1 MTRSSPVL
9 PAAPSPAKL
18 ASPDQ
23 GDASPAIR
31 ATRKADVAG
40 APPREAPA
48 RIASK
53 ATGPK
58 MPAKTS
64 TKSPGKTPA
73 KVPQGELFLLDSPLH
88 GEIRGERSLMAFPFF
103 ALSKNAWMKPLSY
116 RTDTVT
122 IEVRPSASGV
132 ATIYDKEIVLYIAS
146 LMAAKLEAGDEV
158 AQDFV
163 FTAHDLFSVTG
174 SNHSARSYGR
184 LSEALERLQGT
195 QIKTNIEAGGEG
207 EEGFFSWLSEAKL
220 HYSKTRSGERR
231 LKAIK
236 VRLCDWLFRAI
247 LLDRHVL
254 DYAIAYFQLGPI
266 ERRIYEVARSTGDG
280 DGFEIDLPTFRLQIG
295 YQNPLANF
303 RAALKQIAGTDTIP
317 DYHLELVDTAVEPE
331 EPGRR
336 GRKANPVRVMI
347 TRRPIALAPALSSEP
362 LPDSPPSPDPRS
374 STAEPLDSAASNS
387 EISGSG
393 ESPATDSD
401 HAFK

>member
-1 MTRSSPVL
+1 MTRSPTV
-9 PAAPSPAKL
+9 K
-18 ASPDQ
+18 
-23 GDASPAIR
+23 R
-31 ATRKADVAG
+31 
-40 APPREAPA
+40 
-48 RIASK
+48 
-53 ATGPK
+53 
-58 MPAKTS
+58 
-64 TKSPGKTPA
+64 TKDGKTTPSRI
-73 KVPQGELFLLDSPLH
+73 PQGELFLLDSPLY

-103 ALSKNAWMKPLSY
+103 ALSKYAWMKPLSY
-116 RTDTVT
+116 QTDTVT

-146 LMAAKLEAGDEV
+146 LMAAKLEAGEDV

-220 HYSKTRSGERR
+220 HYNKTRAGERR
-231 LKAIK
+231 LKAVK

-254 DYAIAYFQLGPI
+254 DYAAAYFQLGPI

-280 DGFEIDLPTFRLQIG
+280 DGFEIDLATFRLQIG

-303 RAALKQIAGTDTIP
+303 RAALRQIAGADTIP
-317 DYHLELVDTAVEPE
+317 DYRLELIETVSDPDMVVDTAK
-331 EPGRR
+331 R
-336 GRKANPVRVMI
+336 GRKSNPVKVVI
-347 TRRPIALAPALSSEP
+347 TRRPALLEESAQSIGPPTESVRDGVRESMRDSISESRRESASS
-362 LPDSPPSPDPRS
+362 
-374 STAEPLDSAASNS
+374 
-387 EISGSG
+387 
-393 ESPATDSD
+393 DSD
-401 HAFK
+401 RAS

>member
-1 MTRSSPVL
+1 MTRSPTV
-9 PAAPSPAKL
+9 K
-18 ASPDQ
+18 
-23 GDASPAIR
+23 R
-31 ATRKADVAG
+31 
-40 APPREAPA
+40 
-48 RIASK
+48 
-53 ATGPK
+53 
-58 MPAKTS
+58 
-64 TKSPGKTPA
+64 TKDGKTTPSRI
-73 KVPQGELFLLDSPLH
+73 PQGELFLLDSPLY

-116 RTDTVT
+116 QTDTVT

-146 LMAAKLEAGDEV
+146 LMAAKLEAGEDV

-220 HYSKTRSGERR
+220 HYNKTRAGERR
-231 LKAIK
+231 LKAVK

-254 DYAIAYFQLGPI
+254 DYAAAYFQLGPI

-280 DGFEIDLPTFRLQIG
+280 DGFEIDLATFRLQIG

-303 RAALKQIAGTDTIP
+303 RAALRQIAGADTIP
-317 DYHLELVDTAVEPE
+317 DYRLELIETVSDPDAVVDTVK
-331 EPGRR
+331 R
-336 GRKANPVRVMI
+336 GRKSNPVKVVI
-347 TRRPIALAPALSSEP
+347 TRRPAL
-362 LPDSPPSPDPRS
+362 
-374 STAEPLDSAASNS
+374 LDSAPLIGPPTEAAH
-387 EISGSG
+387 EAAHEVGC
-393 ESPATDSD
+393 
-401 HAFK
+401 

>member
-1 MTRSSPVL
+1 MTRSPTV
-9 PAAPSPAKL
+9 K
-18 ASPDQ
+18 
-23 GDASPAIR
+23 R
-31 ATRKADVAG
+31 
-40 APPREAPA
+40 
-48 RIASK
+48 
-53 ATGPK
+53 
-58 MPAKTS
+58 
-64 TKSPGKTPA
+64 TKDGKTTPSRI
-73 KVPQGELFLLDSPLH
+73 PQGELFLLDSPLY

-116 RTDTVT
+116 QTDTVT

-146 LMAAKLEAGDEV
+146 LMAAKLEAGEDV

-220 HYSKTRSGERR
+220 HYNKTRAGERR
-231 LKAIK
+231 LKAVK

-254 DYAIAYFQLGPI
+254 DYAAAYFQLGPI

-280 DGFEIDLPTFRLQIG
+280 DGFEIDLATFRLQIG

-303 RAALKQIAGTDTIP
+303 RAALRQIASADTIP
-317 DYHLELVDTAVEPE
+317 DYRLELIETVNDPDAIVDTAK
-331 EPGRR
+331 R
-336 GRKANPVRVMI
+336 GRKSNPVRIVI
-347 TRRPIALAPALSSEP
+347 TRRPALLAESAPLIGPPTESRRDAGRESMRDSISDSRRESTS
-362 LPDSPPSPDPRS
+362 PDSNQ
-374 STAEPLDSAASNS
+374 A
-387 EISGSG
+387 
-393 ESPATDSD
+393 
-401 HAFK
+401 